1 MIDEGKDSFSKI
13 EEARKKYSNSEKGQ
27 EAQKKWLR
35 TSKGKEAKKRY
46 LESEKGQEAQLRYN
60 LSDKGKE
67 ARKLI
72 QERDKLLGRCF
83 RWVQED
89 ETLRRPEDF
98 FTFLAQKKL
107 CIFCLISKIET
118 IVVLFESCPVCGKKN
133 SCDFCSTKECEY
145 RNDPYNTNGDCLKE
159 K

>member
-1 MIDEGKDSFSKI
+1 MMDEKDDSFSKI
-13 EEARKKYSNSEKGQ
+13 EDSRRKYSSSDKGK

-35 TSKGKEAKKRY
+35 SSKGKEAKKRY

-89 ETLRRPEDF
+89 EKLRKPEDF
-98 FTFLAQKKL
+98 FFYLAQNRL
-107 CIFCLISKIET
+107 CIFCLVSKVET
-118 IVVLFESCPVCGKKN
+118 VVVLFESCPVCGKKN

-145 RNDPYNTNGDCLKE
+145 RDDSYNTNGDCLRE

>member
-1 MIDEGKDSFSKI
+1 MMDSSNDSFSKI
-13 EEARKKYSNSEKGQ
+13 EDSRKKYSSSDKGK

-83 RWVQED
+83 KWVQGD
-89 ETLRRPEDF
+89 EKVRKPEDF
-98 FTFLAQKKL
+98 FAYLAQNKL
-107 CIFCLISKIET
+107 CIFCLISKVET
-118 IVVLFESCPVCGKKN
+118 VVVPFESCPVCGKQN

-145 RNDPYNTNGDCLKE
+145 RDDPYNTNGDCLRE